1 MLHRITM
8 ASAGLIALAGSA
20 FAADLPVK
28 APPMP
33 APPPAYSWSGFYVG
47 GQVGWARVNDDGS
60 IVNPGIP
67 FPPPINIPFTV
78 NTSGVIGGGHAGFN
92 WQHGMWVFG
101 LEGSVDGANLSK
113 SFQVGICPL
122 FCGAATTKIGLQESV
137 RGRLGVAF
145 DRVLIYGTG
154 GVAFAN
160 ITNTYDTTAF
170 GGGDASIGGVRTG
183 WTAGA
188 GFGFAVTN
196 EWFLLAEYRHSDF
209 GNVVDKS
216 SVAFFPA
223 TNLNRHVTEDQVQ
236 LGVSL
241 KLGN

>member
-1 MLHRITM
+1 MLHRIAM
-8 ASAGLIALAGSA
+8 ATAGLVALTGSV

-33 APPPAYSWSGFYVG
+33 APPPAYSWSGFYIG
-47 GQVGWARVNDDGS
+47 GQVGWGRLHDDAS

-67 FPPPINIPFTV
+67 VAINLPFTV
-78 NTSGVIGGGHAGFN
+78 DTSGVIGGGHVGFN
-92 WQHGMWVFG
+92 LQRGMWVFG
-101 LEGSVDGANLSK
+101 VEGTIDGASLSK
-113 SFQVGICPL
+113 DFTVGVCPL
-122 FCGAATTKIGLQESV
+122 FCGAAHTDIGVQGSI

-145 DRVLIYGTG
+145 DRVLLYGTG
-154 GVAFAN
+154 GAAFAD

-170 GGGDASIGGVRTG
+170 GGGFASIGGVRTG
-183 WTAGA
+183 WTAGGGIA
-188 GFGFAVTN
+188 WAVN
-196 EWFLLAEYRHSDF
+196 NNWSVRGEYRHSDF